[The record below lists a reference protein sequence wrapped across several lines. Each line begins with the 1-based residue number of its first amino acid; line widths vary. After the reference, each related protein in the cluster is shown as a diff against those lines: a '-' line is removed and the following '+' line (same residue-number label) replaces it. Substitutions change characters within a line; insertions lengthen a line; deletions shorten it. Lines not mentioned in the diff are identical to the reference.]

1 MQIKFYEIT
10 AVYSICYKYKIDTL
24 ERQREREKEMGKY
37 KTGTIYCGRANVR
50 IMTENGARVESVT
63 IGGAVTEK
71 EFDKLMTARYD
82 FDDGDR
88 FTHMRRIGD
97 VEKVGAK
104 YRVLTAELMEC
115 PSFEVISYDGVETPT
130 DSDEQTDD

>member
-1 MQIKFYEIT
+1 
-10 AVYSICYKYKIDTL
+10 
-24 ERQREREKEMGKY
+24 MGKY
-37 KTGTIYCGRANVR
+37 KTGTIYGGRANVR
-50 IMTENGARVESVT
+50 IMTETGARVESVT

-71 EFDKLMTARYD
+71 EFDKLVTAHYD
-82 FDDGDR
+82 FEDGDR
-88 FTHMRRIGD
+88 FTHTRRIGD

-115 PSFEVISYDGVETPT
+115 PSFEVISYDGAETPT

>member
-1 MQIKFYEIT
+1 MTPKKCTMFNI
-10 AVYSICYKYKIDTL
+10 IDTL
-24 ERQREREKEMGKY
+24 ERQRERGNKMGKY
-37 KTGTIYCGRANVR
+37 KTGTIYGGRANVR

-71 EFDKLMTARYD
+71 EFDKQVTARYD
-82 FDDGDR
+82 FEDGDR
-88 FTHMRRIGD
+88 FTHTRRIGD

-104 YRVLTAELMEC
+104 YRVLTAELMDC
-115 PSFEVISYDGVETPT
+115 PSFEVVSYDCAESST

>member
-1 MQIKFYEIT
+1 MK
-10 AVYSICYKYKIDTL
+10 
-24 ERQREREKEMGKY
+24 REDDPEKMHDVSKLALRKDGEKEEKKMGKY
-37 KTGTIYCGRANVR
+37 KTGTIYGGRANVR

-71 EFDKLMTARYD
+71 EFDKRMTARYD
-82 FDDGDR
+82 FEDGDR
-88 FTHMRRIGD
+88 FTHTRRIGD

-115 PSFEVISYDGVETPT
+115 PSFEVVSYDGAETST
-130 DSDEQTDD
+130 DSDDQSDD

>member
-1 MQIKFYEIT
+1 
-10 AVYSICYKYKIDTL
+10 
-24 ERQREREKEMGKY
+24 MGKY
-37 KTGTIYCGRANVR
+37 KTGTIYGGRATVR

-71 EFDKLMTARYD
+71 EFDKQVTARYD
-82 FDDGDR
+82 FEDGDR
-88 FTHMRRIGD
+88 FTHTRRIGD

-115 PSFEVISYDGVETPT
+115 PSFEVVSYDGAEAST
-130 DSDEQTDD
+130 DSDEQKDD

>member
-1 MQIKFYEIT
+1 
-10 AVYSICYKYKIDTL
+10 
-24 ERQREREKEMGKY
+24 MGKY
-37 KTGTIYCGRANVR
+37 KTGTIYGGRANVR

-71 EFDKLMTARYD
+71 EFDKQITARYD
-82 FDDGDR
+82 FEDGDK
-88 FTHMRRIGD
+88 FTHTRRIGD

-115 PSFEVISYDGVETPT
+115 PSFEVVGYDGAEESTN
-130 DSDEQTDD
+130 SDNESDD